1 MKKFIAMVLCFALAA
16 CVLVGCGRTEN
27 MKTPDPTTT
36 PSISTMPS
44 TTNSTMPMTDAT
56 QPSSTSGVQDAPET
70 SSMPSDETDRADTNR
85 EPETPRSRTHY
96 PSVID
101 RMR

>member
-1 MKKFIAMVLCFALAA
+1 MKKSFTMVLCFAFVA

-27 MKTPDPTTT
+27 MKTTDTTTT
-36 PSISTMPS
+36 PSISTAPI

-56 QPSSTSGVQDAPET
+56 QPSITSSVQDAPET
-70 SSMPSDETDRADTNR
+70 SSMPSDETNRADNNR